1 MFKIILLATDGSA
14 LSDLAVGAAIDF
26 AKINGSKIVG
36 MSVVETYG
44 YFPMTALSGGVD
56 IGAIDE
62 SLEVQAHESVDKI
75 ASLAAKEGVECET
88 YVLTGLSPYVGIL
101 KSATE
106 HGCDGIFMASHG
118 RTGLDK
124 MLLGS
129 VAQKV
134 LAHSTMPVLIY
145 KQADDEPRKQKKQK
159 EHQEKEHLSALSV
172 GAIA

>member
-1 MFKIILLATDGSA
+1 MFKTILLATDGSA

-36 MSVVETYG
+36 MSVVESYG
-44 YFPMTALSGGVD
+44 YLPMTALSGGVD

-75 ASLAAKEGVECET
+75 ATLAAKEGVQCET
-88 YVLTGLSPYVGIL
+88 CILAGLSPYVGIL
-101 KSATE
+101 KSAKD
-106 HGCDGIFMASHG
+106 HDCDSIFMASHG

-134 LAHSTMPVLIY
+134 LAHSTVPVLIY
-145 KQADDEPRKQKKQK
+145 KQADDEPGKPQKKK
-159 EHQEKEHLSALSV
+159 ERVKKEHLSALSI

>member
-1 MFKIILLATDGSA
+1 MFKTILLATDGSS
-14 LSDLAVGAAIDF
+14 LSDLAVAAAIDF

-36 MSVVETYG
+36 MSVVESYG
-44 YFPMTALSGGVD
+44 YLPMTALSGGVD

-75 ASLAAKEGVECET
+75 ASLATKEGVACET
-88 YVLTGLSPYVGIL
+88 YILTGLSPYVGIL
-101 KSATE
+101 KCAKD
-106 HGCDGIFMASHG
+106 HDCDGIFMSSHG

-124 MLLGS
+124 IILGS

-134 LAHSTMPVLIY
+134 LAHSSMPVLIF
-145 KQADDEPRKQKKQK
+145 KQAEDEPGKPQKKK
-159 EHQEKEHLSALSV
+159 ERLSALSI